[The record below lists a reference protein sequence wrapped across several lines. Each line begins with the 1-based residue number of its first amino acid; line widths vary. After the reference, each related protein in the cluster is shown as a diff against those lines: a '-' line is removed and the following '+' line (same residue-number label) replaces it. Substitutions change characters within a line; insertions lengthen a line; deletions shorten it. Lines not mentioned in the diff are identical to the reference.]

1 MAIYRD
7 GKHDNGIIAKP
18 KRKYTKRKGVGI
30 HKPFEITSVCKAD
43 ILGLERYNDKKG
55 DVEPVFKKSDILK
68 LTSSDM
74 KKIASKLADD
84 YCDQLFW
91 SSLEIITESV
101 LESKKKEND
110 SRRIFK

>member
-1 MAIYRD
+1 MAIYGD
-7 GKHDNGIIAKP
+7 GKHNDGVIVKP
-18 KRKYTKRKGVGI
+18 KRKYTRRKGVGI

-43 ILGLERYNDKKG
+43 ILGFERYNDKKG
-55 DVEPVFKKSDILK
+55 DVEPAFKKSDIMK
-68 LTSSDM
+68 LNNFDM

-101 LESKKKEND
+101 LENKKKENGNN
-110 SRRIFK
+110 